1 MNGVC
6 GDNRFKIIE
15 KVKNHLLK
23 STNITQKELEV
34 VDNILFR
41 LWQLDYFENVYVEEM
56 TGEELKKTYPD
67 NTVFL
72 YKKNG
77 VVLRANTSDF
87 YVARGKDYQLCSEA
101 IKKNPC
107 YTEVQ
112 DKNLYQVVQLLE
124 KAQQT
129 EIDKD
134 CIVNGLKEIV
144 FQLNSIIDDLEM

>member
-1 MNGVC
+1 
-6 GDNRFKIIE
+6 
-15 KVKNHLLK
+15 
-23 STNITQKELEV
+23 
-34 VDNILFR
+34 
-41 LWQLDYFENVYVEEM
+41 M
-56 TGEELKKTYPD
+56 TEEELKKTYPD

-72 YKKNG
+72 YKENG

-87 YVARGKDYQLCSEA
+87 YVAREKDYQSCSEA
-101 IKKNPC
+101 IKKNPS

-134 CIVNGLKEIV
+134 IIVNGLTEIV
-144 FQLNSIIDDLEM
+144 YQLNSIIDDLEL

>member
-1 MNGVC
+1 
-6 GDNRFKIIE
+6 
-15 KVKNHLLK
+15 
-23 STNITQKELEV
+23 
-34 VDNILFR
+34 
-41 LWQLDYFENVYVEEM
+41 M
-56 TGEELKKTYPD
+56 TEEELKKTYPD

-72 YKKNG
+72 YKENG

-87 YVARGKDYQLCSEA
+87 YVARKKDYQSCSEA
-101 IKKNPC
+101 IKKNPS

-134 CIVNGLKEIV
+134 SIVNGLTEIV
-144 FQLNSIIDDLEM
+144 YQLNSIIDDLEL